1 MTAGVQRV
9 ADALPEDELLDLV
22 RRCRAA
28 DGGMPL
34 VTEPWFLRGRWFA
47 PGTVTFE
54 ARDDGALI
62 GAAAVRPSPGGPM
75 VTGLVDPAFR
85 GRGVGSSLL
94 DAALSAAAGLS
105 VAAGA
110 SAALSAAGAS
120 AAGLPAAALSATGAS
135 ATGPSAVGL
144 AALARPADPS
154 AVAVSAGEPVPV
166 SVPVADLEAVAETQA
181 AAVSDVAAPVA
192 APVTVECEG
201 LTAGA
206 AELFASRGLSQFF
219 GEDVMRIKVAEG
231 DGSEEGWPDGAGVV
245 EWSAATAERFHAV
258 YAASFRDRPG
268 FPDPTAEE
276 WIEENTEDD
285 DFRPEWSI
293 MVTLPGHGDA
303 GFLTA
308 AEGWIVQVGVVPAAR
323 GTGLGGALIRE
334 SLRRMAAA
342 GATEAWLT
350 VNVNNPSA
358 AGLYRRLGFDDM
370 GQRAR
375 YR

>member
-1 MTAGVQRV
+1 MTAGMQRV

-47 PGTVTFE
+47 PGTVTF
-54 ARDDGALI
+54 AVRDGGALI

-85 GRGVGSSLL
+85 GRGWGSSLL
-94 DAALSAAAGLS
+94 DAALAAAADLRSAGVAVDAAGVADPAGVVGAADAGLEGDSAPLS
-105 VAAGA
+105 VADSDALEPSIAA
-110 SAALSAAGAS
+110 SEVTA
-120 AAGLPAAALSATGAS
+120 PAV
-135 ATGPSAVGL
+135 VG
-144 AALARPADPS
+144 S
-154 AVAVSAGEPVPV
+154 E
-166 SVPVADLEAVAETQA
+166 
-181 AAVSDVAAPVA
+181 VA

-201 LTAGA
+201 FTAGA
-206 AELFASRGLSQFF
+206 AELFAGRGLTQVF
-219 GEDVMRIKVAEG
+219 GEDVMRIKLAAG
-231 DGSEEGWPDGAGVV
+231 DRFEAGWPDGAAVV
-245 EWSAATAERFHAV
+245 EWSAATAVRFYAV
-258 YAASFRDRPG
+258 YLASFRDRPG

-293 MVTLPGHGDA
+293 MVTLPGHGDV
-303 GFLTA
+303 GFVTVA
-308 AEGWIVQVGVVPAAR
+308 DGWIVQVGVVPAVR

-342 GATEAWLT
+342 GASEAWLT

-375 YR
+375 YRWASSSV

>member
-1 MTAGVQRV
+1 MTAEVRRV

-34 VTEPWFLRGRWFA
+34 VTEPWFLRGRWLA
-47 PGTVTFE
+47 AGTMAFE
-54 ARDDGALI
+54 ARDGGALI
-62 GAAAVRPSPGGPM
+62 AAAAVRPSPGGPM
-75 VTGLVDPAFR
+75 ISGLVDPAFR
-85 GRGVGSSLL
+85 GQGLGSRLL
-94 DAALSAAAGLS
+94 DAALAAATDLAAS
-105 VAAGA
+105 VAPSSAIAPSGAASSGVPSSTATSVATPSTVPGDLAVGEAGA
-110 SAALSAAGAS
+110 GDQSGV
-120 AAGLPAAALSATGAS
+120 T
-135 ATGPSAVGL
+135 
-144 AALARPADPS
+144 
-154 AVAVSAGEPVPV
+154 SAGSPG
-166 SVPVADLEAVAETQA
+166 A
-181 AAVSDVAAPVA
+181 A
-192 APVTVECEG
+192 VTVECEG

-206 AELFASRGLSQFF
+206 AELFASRGLLQVF
-219 GEDVMRIKVAEG
+219 GEDVMRIKVAAE
-231 DGSEEGWPDGAGVV
+231 DGFVAGWPDGAEVV
-245 EWSAATAERFHAV
+245 DWSAETAERFHAV

-268 FPDPTAEE
+268 FPDPSAQE

-293 MVTLPGHGDA
+293 MVALPGRGDV
-303 GFLTA
+303 GFVTA

>member
-1 MTAGVQRV
+1 MTAEVRRV

-34 VTEPWFLRGRWFA
+34 VTEPWFLRGRWLA
-47 PGTVTFE
+47 AGTVAFE
-54 ARDDGALI
+54 ARDGGALI
-62 GAAAVRPSPGGPM
+62 AAAAVRPSPGGPM
-75 VTGLVDPAFR
+75 ISGLVDPAFR
-85 GRGVGSSLL
+85 GQGLGSRLL
-94 DAALSAAAGLS
+94 DAALAAATDLPGAAVPAAAGS
-105 VAAGA
+105 PVAPPSTVPAAGGSPVA
-110 SAALSAAGAS
+110 I
-120 AAGLPAAALSATGAS
+120 
-135 ATGPSAVGL
+135 PSTVPGDLAVGE
-144 AALARPADPS
+144 AGVGDQS
-154 AVAVSAGEPVPV
+154 GVTSAGSPG
-166 SVPVADLEAVAETQA
+166 A
-181 AAVSDVAAPVA
+181 A
-192 APVTVECEG
+192 VTVECEG

-206 AELFASRGLSQFF
+206 AELFASRGLLQVF
-219 GEDVMRIKVAEG
+219 GEDVMRIKVAAE
-231 DGSEEGWPDGAGVV
+231 DGFVAGWPAGAEVV
-245 EWSAATAERFHAV
+245 DWSAETAERFHAV

-268 FPDPTAEE
+268 FPDPSAQE

-293 MVTLPGHGDA
+293 MVALPGRGDV
-303 GFLTA
+303 GFVTA

>member
-1 MTAGVQRV
+1 
-9 ADALPEDELLDLV
+9 
-22 RRCRAA
+22 
-28 DGGMPL
+28 
-34 VTEPWFLRGRWFA
+34 
-47 PGTVTFE
+47 
-54 ARDDGALI
+54 
-62 GAAAVRPSPGGPM
+62 
-75 VTGLVDPAFR
+75 
-85 GRGVGSSLL
+85 
-94 DAALSAAAGLS
+94 
-105 VAAGA
+105 
-110 SAALSAAGAS
+110 
-120 AAGLPAAALSATGAS
+120 
-135 ATGPSAVGL
+135 
-144 AALARPADPS
+144 
-154 AVAVSAGEPVPV
+154 
-166 SVPVADLEAVAETQA
+166 
-181 AAVSDVAAPVA
+181 
-192 APVTVECEG
+192 VTVECEG

-206 AELFASRGLSQFF
+206 AALFASRGLSRVF
-219 GEDVMRIKVAEG
+219 GEDVMRIKVAVG
-231 DGSEEGWPDGAGVV
+231 DGLEGGWPDGAEVV
-245 EWSAATAERFHAV
+245 EWSATTAERFHAV

-303 GFLTA
+303 GFVTA
-308 AEGWIVQVGVVPAAR
+308 AEGWIVQVGVVPTAR
-323 GTGLGGALIRE
+323 GAGLGGALIRE

>member
-9 ADALPEDELLDLV
+9 ADALPEDEVLELV

-54 ARDDGALI
+54 VRDGGALI

-75 VTGLVDPAFR
+75 ITGLVDPAFR
-85 GRGVGSSLL
+85 GRGWGSSLL
-94 DAALSAAAGLS
+94 DAALAAAADLRSTGLAVDASGVADPADAGLEGSPAPLS
-105 VAAGA
+105 VAG
-110 SAALSAAGAS
+110 SDVME
-120 AAGLPAAALSATGAS
+120 P
-135 ATGPSAVGL
+135 
-144 AALARPADPS
+144 
-154 AVAVSAGEPVPV
+154 AVAGSDAVEP
-166 SVPVADLEAVAETQA
+166 AVAG
-181 AAVSDVAAPVA
+181 SDVVEPAVAGSEVTAPSVVGSEAA

-201 LTAGA
+201 FTAGA
-206 AELFASRGLSQFF
+206 AELFAGRGLTQVF
-219 GEDVMRIKVAEG
+219 GEDVMRIKLAAG
-231 DGSEEGWPDGAGVV
+231 DHFEAGWPDGAALV

-293 MVTLPGHGDA
+293 MVTLPGHGDV
-303 GFLTA
+303 GFVTA
-308 AEGWIVQVGVVPAAR
+308 ADGWIVQVGVVPAVR

-342 GATEAWLT
+342 GASEAWLT